1 MKKYL
6 LSFALIIVLQ
16 GHAANLLSGK
26 WNISYDIQSRR
37 MAVTYDGRTLLADA
51 YCEAAS
57 GGETLRSYDAVAVS
71 TEEQEVNDCFGTGR
85 ELLVSYTMAGGQT
98 LIQTLAVYDGRPYVV
113 AQLALTTG
121 DGTAESNCMVPLK
134 SDTQS
139 TMMPP
144 GRQNRMLFVPWD
156 NDGFIRYASNT
167 LRSELNSYSVT
178 AIYNSESREGLVC
191 GAVDHDLW
199 KNAVR
204 IVGSDY
210 DKVDQL
216 ALISGYTDE
225 HSHDSIQ
232 SEGTV
237 MPHGTVVAD
246 TVRSARFIMGWFS
259 DWRTGMETFGQA
271 CTLVAPRREWAAG
284 APYGW
289 SSWGVQQTSIS
300 YQGIIDCA
308 DFIRD
313 NLVPHGFHDREGRVV
328 MSLDA
333 WWNDNLSTQQVKDFV
348 RYCKANNMIPGLYY
362 GAFCRFGDLQSYVPG
377 TSNKYRFRDIALKV
391 HGRYKV
397 VDGAYCLDPTH
408 VATKQYM
415 MSDIQKFKSWGV
427 EYLKCDFMSNGAI
440 EADEWY
446 NKDCHTGIQAYSE
459 GMAALMRYA
468 GDGIYLDLSIAPAF
482 PYQYTHGRRIS
493 CDAWGTTDHT
503 RYVMN
508 NTSYG
513 WWLREVYVAND
524 PDHLVMALRQ
534 DGGGVQT
541 EAVNRAR
548 LTTGVVTGAFITG
561 DNFSPNV
568 TLWRDNDQSKGQLNN
583 YWETSQERALK
594 LLTIDDIN
602 EIPRTCSSFHPV
614 YGNASTSV
622 GAESLMTYETDRYV
636 YVAAINYQTLMPISG
651 QIPFTDLG
659 IPPSLWEGSGVGIK
673 ELWTG
678 STVTT
683 TTTALP
689 YNVPASDARIYR
701 IEKNETSGI
710 LLNLN
715 PQTSTLKPI
724 YDLQGRLVDKPRSA
738 SLYIKDGKKYFAK

>member
-1 MKKYL
+1 MRKYL
-6 LSFALIIVLQ
+6 LLFVLAFFVK
-16 GHAANLLSGK
+16 GHAADFISKK
-26 WNISYDIQSRR
+26 WNVGYDELSRR
-37 MAVTYDGRTLLADA
+37 LTIGYDGRTLLTDA
-51 YCEAAS
+51 YCETAFE
-57 GGETLRSYDAVAVS
+57 GKTLRSYDAVAVS
-71 TEEQEVNDCFGTGR
+71 TEEREISDCFGTGC
-85 ELLVSYTMAGGQT
+85 ELQVRYTMAGGQT
-98 LIQTLAVYDGRPYVV
+98 LLQTLAVYDGRPYAVV
-113 AQLALTTG
+113 QLALTKG
-121 DGTAESNCMVPLK
+121 GGLVESNCLVPLK

-139 TMMPP
+139 TMMPT

-156 NDGFIRYASNT
+156 NDGFIRYASTT
-167 LRSELNSYSVT
+167 LRSTVNSYSVT
-178 AIYNSESREGLVC
+178 AIYNSESREGMVC

-199 KNAVR
+199 KNVVHV
-204 IVGSDY
+204 VGADY
-210 DKVDQL
+210 DKVEQL

-232 SEGTV
+232 SEGAV
-237 MPHGTVVAD
+237 MPHGAVVAD
-246 TVRSARFIMGWFS
+246 TVRSARFIMGWFD
-259 DWRTGMETFGQA
+259 DWRTGLETFGQA
-271 CTLVAPRREWAAG
+271 CTLVAPRREWAGG

-300 YQGIIDCA
+300 YQGVIDCA

-313 NLVPHGFHDREGRVV
+313 NLMTHGFHDREGRVV

-348 RYCKANNMIPGLYY
+348 SYCKANNMIPGLYY
-362 GAFCRFGDLQSYVPG
+362 GPFCRFGDLQSYVPG
-377 TSNKYRFRDIALKV
+377 TGNKYRFRDIALKQ

-408 VATKQYM
+408 VGTKQFM
-415 MSDIQKFKSWGV
+415 LNDMQRFKQWGV

-446 NKDCHTGIQAYSE
+446 NKNCHTGIQAYNE

-468 GDGIYLDLSIAPAF
+468 GTMYLDLSIAPAF

-493 CDAWGTTDHT
+493 CDAWGAIDHT
-503 RYVMN
+503 KYVMN

-541 EAVNRAR
+541 EAANRAR
-548 LTTGVVTGAFITG
+548 LTSGVVTGAFITG
-561 DNFSPNV
+561 DNFSKNV

-594 LLTIDDIN
+594 LLTIDEIN
-602 EIPRTCSSFHPV
+602 EIPRTCSSFRPV

-622 GAESLMTYETDRYV
+622 GAELFMTYETDRYV

-651 QIPFTDLG
+651 QIPFADLC
-659 IPPSLWEGSGVGIK
+659 IDAAGVKGIK

-678 STVTT
+678 SIVTT

-710 LLNLN
+710 RNV
-715 PQTSTLKPI
+715 QHSTSSVQHL
-724 YDLQGRLVDKPRSA
+724 YDLQGRRLLTAPARG
-738 SLYIKDGKKYFAK
+738 LYIKNGKKYLAQ